1 MVFDVLC
8 RREICFCFYVF
19 ISLFNIVLLQLLVC
33 LLLYFLLLL
42 LLFCL
47 SSTPDEDDG
56 SKTLVF
62 LIVLYVSSYRSVHFS
77 RPVLFCEPHQQLFTH
92 SLFYVCSQRGDIRT
106 GEERKKKRKK
116 KKKRKEALY
125 SLTHRTMNNQFNNRI
140 IIQNTSYVVRSIKIV
155 HFSEITLW

>member
-1 MVFDVLC
+1 MF
-8 RREICFCFYVF
+8 R
-19 ISLFNIVLLQLLVC
+19 
-33 LLLYFLLLL
+33 
-42 LLFCL
+42 L

-106 GEERKKKRKK
+106 GKK
-116 KKKRKEALY
+116 KKGKKKEER
-125 SLTHRTMNNQFNNRI
+125 SFVLTYP
-140 IIQNTSYVVRSIKIV
+140 QNYEQSI
-155 HFSEITLW
+155 